1 MGGQVSGK
9 DVTMNGRQL
18 QLQNGKCITKCC
30 GPTTNSM
37 RKNVAANVE
46 AFRKKCCFN
55 KFTTE
60 VESAFPRFSRCVEG
74 AKVADRTQTAL
85 DECSRRHRFAL
96 NSISHFSISA
106 RFQGQHNFEK
116 KIAVEIPL
124 RIPHHSTPKMFL
136 LNVSTDFIL
145 CGSVRICVDNEK
157 SPQTKRR

>member
-1 MGGQVSGK
+1 MSGK

-46 AFRKKCCFN
+46 AFRKNCCFN

-116 KIAVEIPL
+116 NSRGNP
-124 RIPHHSTPKMFL
+124 PPDTPSFHSE
-136 LNVSTDFIL
+136 NVPFKRQHGFHFVRKCTYL
-145 CGSVRICVDNEK
+145 CG
-157 SPQTKRR
+157 Q

>member
-1 MGGQVSGK
+1 MDDSYNCKMESV
-9 DVTMNGRQL
+9 
-18 QLQNGKCITKCC
+18 LQNAADQQQTVCGGKK
-30 GPTTNSM
+30 
-37 RKNVAANVE
+37 KNVAANVE
-46 AFRKKCCFN
+46 AFRKNCCFN

-116 KIAVEIPL
+116 KKIAVEIPL
-124 RIPHHSTPKMFL
+124 RIPTHTIIIIPLRKCSF
-136 LNVSTDFIL
+136 
-145 CGSVRICVDNEK
+145 
-157 SPQTKRR
+157 